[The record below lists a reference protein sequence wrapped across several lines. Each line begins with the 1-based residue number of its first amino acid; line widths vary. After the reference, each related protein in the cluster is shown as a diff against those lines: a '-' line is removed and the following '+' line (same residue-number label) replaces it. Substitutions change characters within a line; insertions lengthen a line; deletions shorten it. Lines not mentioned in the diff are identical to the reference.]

1 MKKFLLVI
9 LDGAADEGRSAFAA
23 AKKPYLNMLAFNSA
37 CGLWSGP
44 HAPHYNSRSMSS
56 VATLEILGYSYHDE
70 PGRGYLEALGLDLK
84 PGSSIC
90 VRGNFACVD
99 KKMNFVD
106 RRAGRDEHGLDTFV
120 RDINKKIKHINGVK
134 IKVHRLVGH
143 RVVVVLTGQGLDK
156 HVTDSDYGKK
166 VQKIK
171 TLEHKAKKTADV
183 LNDFAKQVHYL
194 LSCHEVNKKRKVPA
208 NCLILRGAGSAQHV
222 RSFNSKYNVKACS
235 ISGVNIIHGISRY
248 LGISIINM
256 PLNQLENDL
265 HLRARKAIEALDRY
279 NFVILHINGADTYAH
294 DKNFAAKVKFLE
306 KVDAEVFSQITK
318 IRSINIAVIS
328 DHVTNSKIGEHV
340 FGNVPFLIYRPE
352 EDIEEECRFD
362 EKSCKGSFIADN
374 PMKKILYA

>member
-156 HVTDSDYGKK
+156 HVTDSDYGNKS
-166 VQKIK
+166 QKIK
-171 TLEHKAKKTADV
+171 PLEHGAKKTAEI
-183 LNDFAKQVHYL
+183 LNIFEKQVHSL
-194 LSCHEVNKKRKVPA
+194 LSGHKINKKRKVPA
-208 NCLILRGAGSAQHV
+208 NYMILRGAGLAQPV